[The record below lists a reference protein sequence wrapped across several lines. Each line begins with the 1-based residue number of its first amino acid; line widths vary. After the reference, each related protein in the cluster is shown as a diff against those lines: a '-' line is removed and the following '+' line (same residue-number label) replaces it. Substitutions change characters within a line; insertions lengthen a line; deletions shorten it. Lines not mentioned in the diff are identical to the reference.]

1 MRGLIIAFVMTL
13 VPSVASAKDIIECVK
28 PGKEPIRIILDAKD
42 FEGRKLSCLEG
53 DFIVDMQ
60 PCAPNGGYG
69 LSRPTGSASL
79 YGVVDRWQDLDR
91 HLGGTTLFF
100 ASDTKIRF
108 DGFFRF
114 DGENE
119 DLWTFEVDR
128 ISGVGKLSLEGK
140 PAGDYACHKA
150 TPKL

>member
-1 MRGLIIAFVMTL
+1 MRGLVVALVVAF

-28 PGKEPIRIILDAKD
+28 PGAEPIRIILDAKE

-60 PCAPNGGYG
+60 PCAPNGGYS

-79 YGVVDRWQDLDR
+79 YALTDRWQDLGQ
-91 HLGGTTLFF
+91 HTGGTTLFL
-100 ASDTKIRF
+100 ASDTKIGF
-108 DGFFRF
+108 DGFFMSEGKR
-114 DGENE
+114 D

-128 ISGVGKLSLEGK
+128 ISGVGKLSLKGE
-140 PAGDYACHKA
+140 PAREYACRKA
-150 TPKL
+150 TPRL